1 MVDDEDRARYI
12 GSLMLELAAACR
24 QYDAADREIHD
35 SGRPGSRAS
44 ADLPGAI
51 HRRREHHDLILGYI
65 QSGREQGIDLS
76 RIARTIARTFVD

>member
-24 QYDAADREIHD
+24 QHDAADREIHD
-35 SGRPGSRAS
+35 SGRPGIQAS
-44 ADLPGAI
+44 DDLPGAI
-51 HRRREHHDLILGYI
+51 RRRENHDLILHYI
-65 QSGREQGIDLS
+65 QSGREQGIDLT